1 MNFVLRG
8 RRRGSQAPPLNTA
21 LVGAPKAHPFSS
33 SFWKKGFIAILRS
46 PPLSLSSLALMAEPP
61 SQSPA
66 QTPPQAAQQQQQGP
80 GESARDDMM
89 ACVAALEAALLPCLP
104 ARELQAVDRSLQS
117 SHQSTSDS
125 LRLTP
130 PLPLSPPSAASLP
143 RRSCASPG
151 QDLARLV
158 WFDSPARQVFA
169 VLPTRWGL
177 GSPSCSSKMWRS

>member
-1 MNFVLRG
+1 MRG

-21 LVGAPKAHPFSS
+21 LVVRQRRTHFLVVFGRRVSLQFCDPHLS
-33 SFWKKGFIAILRS
+33 
-46 PPLSLSSLALMAEPP
+46 LSLSSLALMAEPP